1 MVEDSSE
8 PAADEDGAK
17 GGVVFTSAAAR
28 RDAVLR
34 IIAVVC
40 LVGGGAVVVQTVL
53 PGVTDPDWIE
63 HQLEGLGAVA
73 PVAFVALQTG
83 QVILAPI
90 PGQLLAGVGGYL
102 FGTWLGAG
110 YSMVGVVIGS
120 TVVFLVSR
128 RFGRSYAERVI
139 EQSALRRWDA
149 FVDRGGVPALFVCF
163 LLPTFPDDLLC
174 FVAGLTGLRLRRFL
188 ALVVVGRTPTFLAV
202 AYAGTRLSDG
212 VLGQFAL
219 VVTVLTLGS
228 VAVYATRDRIVARL
242 DGLG

>member
-1 MVEDSSE
+1 
-8 PAADEDGAK
+8 
-17 GGVVFTSAAAR
+17 
-28 RDAVLR
+28 
-34 IIAVVC
+34 
-40 LVGGGAVVVQTVL
+40 
-53 PGVTDPDWIE
+53 
-63 HQLEGLGAVA
+63 
-73 PVAFVALQTG
+73 
-83 QVILAPI
+83 VILAPI

-128 RFGRSYAERVI
+128 RFGRSYV

-174 FVAGLTGLRLRRFL
+174 FVAGLTDLRLRRFL
-188 ALVVVGRTPTFLAV
+188 ALVVVGRTPTFVAV

-242 DGLG
+242 NGRG

>member
-1 MVEDSSE
+1 MVEDSSK

-17 GGVVFTSAAAR
+17 GGVFTSAAAR

-120 TVVFLVSR
+120 TVVFLASR
-128 RFGRSYAERVI
+128 RFGRSYAERVV

-174 FVAGLTGLRLRRFL
+174 FVAGLTDLRLRRFL
-188 ALVVVGRTPTFLAV
+188 ALVVVGRTPTFVAV

>member
-1 MVEDSSE
+1 MVEDSSK

-73 PVAFVALQTG
+73 PVAFVVLQTG

-90 PGQLLAGVGGYL
+90 PGQLLAGVVGYL
-102 FGTWLGAG
+102 FGTWL
-110 YSMVGVVIGS
+110 
-120 TVVFLVSR
+120 
-128 RFGRSYAERVI
+128 
-139 EQSALRRWDA
+139 
-149 FVDRGGVPALFVCF
+149 
-163 LLPTFPDDLLC
+163 
-174 FVAGLTGLRLRRFL
+174 
-188 ALVVVGRTPTFLAV
+188 
-202 AYAGTRLSDG
+202 
-212 VLGQFAL
+212 
-219 VVTVLTLGS
+219 
-228 VAVYATRDRIVARL
+228 
-242 DGLG
+242 